1 MKILKTYLRVW
12 VDDLDTALPL
22 YEAVTGGPA
31 DLRFPFESA
40 ELAAVGDFLLIAGPP
55 EATDGYRGTVG
66 PLVVDDIAEAEVVV
80 TGLGGVLRAPATQSP
95 TGWMFYARH
104 PDGTEV
110 EYIQWTDE
118 LVEQIIAPA
127 R

>member
-22 YEAVTGGPA
+22 YEAVTGRPA
-31 DLRFPFESA
+31 DLRFPFEGA

-66 PLVVDDIAEAEVVV
+66 PLVVDDIAEAEAVV
-80 TGLGGVLRAPATQSP
+80 TGLGGALRAPVTGSP
-95 TGWMFYARH
+95 TGRMFYARH